1 MKVASKTKKRFV
13 VVDTITGNE
22 VSDLFRFED
31 EALELI
37 PVYEQDDKEAGCYI
51 PDSYKVEQVE
61 TI

>member
-1 MKVASKTKKRFV
+1 MRIASSTKTRFV

-22 VSDLFRFED
+22 VSEVLRFES

-51 PDSYKVEQVE
+51 ANSYKVEAVE
-61 TI
+61 VI